1 MKTLNFFIIFLLI
14 IFSTSVVKSQVFTGV
29 GIRYSIGAETG
40 LAVGYLAKK
49 YEAPVGISLQADFPV
64 IDGELFATVNSGF
77 NNVFVRP
84 NYRDLVD
91 DLRLVPIKAGLKYF
105 YRSNLYVQ
113 SEIGVSFLLNKTE
126 CVEGRNVALV
136 TAPQIGMIFY
146 LHEKNYI
153 DAGLRFENTGK
164 FYECDN
170 QNNFIGFRIAWA
182 FTM

>member
-1 MKTLNFFIIFLLI
+1 MKTLNFLTIFILAF
-14 IFSTSVVKSQVFTGV
+14 FSADIVKSQVFTGT
-29 GIRYSIGAETG
+29 GIRYSAGIETG

-49 YEAPVGISLQADFPV
+49 YEAPAGISLQVDFPV
-64 IDGELFATVNSGF
+64 IDNELFATVNSGF
-77 NNVFVRP
+77 NNIFVRP
-84 NYRDLVD
+84 DYRHLVE

-113 SEIGVSFLLNKTE
+113 LEIGVSFLLNKTN
-126 CVEGRNVALV
+126 CVEGKNAALV

-146 LHEKNYI
+146 LHEKNYV
-153 DAGLRFENTGK
+153 DAGLRFESNSK
-164 FYECDN
+164 FYECDH